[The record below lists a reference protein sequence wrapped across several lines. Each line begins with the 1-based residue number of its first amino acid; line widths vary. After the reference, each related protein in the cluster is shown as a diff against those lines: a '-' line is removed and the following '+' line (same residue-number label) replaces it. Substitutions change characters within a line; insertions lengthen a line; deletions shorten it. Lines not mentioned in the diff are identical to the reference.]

1 MPHTNLI
8 SASAMGVPSAA
19 AAAGGELAGT
29 PPVPLAVHRNVLDQL
44 DAANERIDSL
54 LPANFELRE
63 MLGETTNAATRC
75 NEHLREAVS
84 TIEELAEKLEKCKRE
99 LNARRSAPGPDLSA
113 LPGEPLRTYVW
124 RCPHCGDPFNRD
136 EHAVCQTCGFARPA
150 STGGGRH
157 TKKRRTRRRR
167 KRRRKSRR
175 AGMRDLNIR
184 PGALFDAKTSAPPTG
199 HFFNLLQKKKHGA
212 KFPSGVRDPKVAPRR
227 SVSPN
232 RKKNE
237 ELFRRIKAARN
248 STGGRRRTRRRRRKR
263 RQRRTR
269 RGGDSPL
276 HIRRRLLALSTRIRQ
291 LKRRLWDKHRKAR
304 AKAKATANESAFVHD
319 PKSGHIVQRQ
329 NI

>member
-184 PGALFDAKTSAPPTG
+184 PGAFGDAKTSAPSTKY
-199 HFFNLLQKKKHGA
+199 FFDLLHKKKKKKHGA
-212 KFPSGVRDPKVAPRR
+212 MFPSGVRDPEIAPPR

-237 ELFRRIKAARN
+237 ELFRRIKAARK
-248 STGGRRRTRRRRRKR
+248 STGGLRRTRRRRRKR

-276 HIRRRLLALSTRIRQ
+276 HIRRRLLALAARIKKWKNER
-291 LKRRLWDKHRKAR
+291 KRHKD
-304 AKAKATANESAFVHD
+304 AKAKAEAEKKRSAFGAI
-319 PKSGHIVQRQ
+319 PEGI
-329 NI
+329 N